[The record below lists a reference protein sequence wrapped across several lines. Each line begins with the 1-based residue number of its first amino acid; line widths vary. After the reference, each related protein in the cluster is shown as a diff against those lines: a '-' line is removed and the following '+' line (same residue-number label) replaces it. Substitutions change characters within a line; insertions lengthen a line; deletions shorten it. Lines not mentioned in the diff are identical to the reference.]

1 MQTKIFMEK
10 QMKRILIFPIFH
22 ILINF
27 VGCDLI
33 EPPSKKNNNEALIGS
48 FLINGNQS
56 ALSGCTQTSTS
67 AIPNTAISSASR
79 TDYNVTG
86 CNTNNLS
93 SIGFSGDASIVSG
106 MSGTSP
112 SSRILSIGD
121 LFTGTGASGDRSI
134 EVTFSLLNSS
144 SYFEIVTR
152 ASGTLASFDG
162 SSLRITPTGV
172 LIRNTGSTNTAS
184 IGGTITAP
192 GTTTIRTFCLDA
204 HKEASGDH
212 FIFWPT
218 ACALVTQKTPAF
230 TNDTENVTA
239 GQGNKLGFI
248 LNGATVT
255 NFKVGTRVA
264 ISGNLLS
271 F

>member
-1 MQTKIFMEK
+1 MKKILSFS
-10 QMKRILIFPIFH
+10 LFY

-27 VGCDLI
+27 IGCDII
-33 EPPSKKNNNEALIGS
+33 EPPSKKNNNEALIGT
-48 FLINGNQS
+48 FLLNANQS
-56 ALSGCTQTSTS
+56 AAGGCTQTSTS
-67 AIPNTAISSASR
+67 AIANTAITSASR

-86 CNTNNLS
+86 CNANNLS
-93 SIGFSGDASIVSG
+93 SIGFTADATIVSG
-106 MSGTSP
+106 MTGVSP

-134 EVTFSLLNSS
+134 EVTFSLLNST

-152 ASGTLASFDG
+152 ASGTLATFDG

-172 LIRNTGSTNTAS
+172 LIRNTGATATTS
-184 IGGTITAP
+184 IGGTVTAP
-192 GTTTIRTFCLDA
+192 GTATIRTFCLDA
-204 HKEASGDH
+204 HKEANGDH

-218 ACALVTQKTPAF
+218 SCSLVTQRTPTF
-230 TNDTENVTA
+230 TNDTENITA

-264 ISGNLLS
+264 ITGNLLE